1 MLINCQ
7 NVSFIREKECILQ
20 EINWQM
26 SPGENWVILGL
37 NGSGKTTLL
46 KMITGYNWPSNGE
59 LTVLGET
66 FGKTS
71 IPDLKK
77 KIGWVSSDLKHRINS
92 NDVSENIVLSGKF
105 ASIGIWEKT
114 TKDEEDLAKHI
125 LIRCGGKALIGKK
138 FGILSQGQQQIV
150 LIARALMAKPE
161 LLIFDEPCNGLDLFA
176 RQSMLDRIDHIAQ
189 EKQTKGLI
197 FVTHYIEEI
206 PASFD
211 HILLLK
217 DGKIFA
223 KGLKSDVLTPDLLTR
238 FYDNAV
244 EVIKLPDNR
253 LTIIPKSSK

>member
-1 MLINCQ
+1 MLINCK
-7 NVSFIREKECILQ
+7 NVKFIREQEPILSD
-20 EINWQM
+20 INWQIDDN
-26 SPGENWVILGL
+26 ENWAILGL

-46 KMITGYNWPSNGE
+46 KLITGYEWPSSGD
-59 LTVLGET
+59 LTVLNQP

-77 KIGWVSSDLKHRINS
+77 RIGWVSSDLRKRIKEHE
-92 NDVSENIVLSGKF
+92 VAERVVLSGKF
-105 ASIGIWEKT
+105 ASIGIWEDVTESDK
-114 TKDEEDLAKHI
+114 KLAI
-125 LIRCGGKALIGKK
+125 DMLSLCGGKELIGKPY
-138 FGILSQGQQQIV
+138 GVLSQGQQQIV
-150 LIARALMAKPE
+150 IIARALMAKPE

-176 RQSMLDRIDHIAQ
+176 REAMLDKINTIANEQ
-189 EKQTKGLI
+189 QAKGLI

-211 HILLLK
+211 HILLIK

-223 KGLKSDVLTPDLLTR
+223 KGLKSDVLTPDFLTR
-238 FYDNAV
+238 FYDNSV

>member
-1 MLINCQ
+1 MLINCE
-7 NVSFIREKECILQ
+7 NVSFIRDKQPILQ
-20 EINWQM
+20 HINWQM
-26 SPGENWVILGL
+26 NDHENWAILGL

-46 KMITGYNWPSNGE
+46 KLITGYDWPSSGK

-77 KIGWVSSDLKHRINS
+77 KIGWVSSDLKQRIKPY
-92 NDVSENIVLSGKF
+92 DVAENIVLSGKF

-114 TKDEEDLAKHI
+114 TEKDEKQAIES

-138 FGILSQGQQQIV
+138 YGVMSQGQQQIV

-176 RQSMLDRIDHIAQ
+176 RQFMLEQIDHIAQ
-189 EKQTKGLI
+189 EKQPKGLI

-211 HILLLK
+211 HILLIK

-238 FYDNAV
+238 FYDNSV
-244 EVIKLPDNR
+244 EVIKLSDNR
-253 LTIIPKSSK
+253 LTITPKSSK